1 MCAKRRFYHQSEK
14 AMLKKICFII
24 FLITVGVCYIS
35 AQAPNNNQAAAKT
48 AVFAFVDVNVV
59 PMDSERTVSNQ
70 TVVIRDGRIVAM
82 GATKRVG
89 VPQGAIKIDGR
100 GRYLMPGLA
109 DMHVHLEYFDRDAQ
123 LLLFLA
129 GGVTTVRNMDGRANI
144 LLWRERVV
152 NGTMLAPTIFTAG
165 AILEGK
171 PPFRND
177 NRVVETVAQAEA
189 AVAEQKKAGYD
200 FIKVYHTLDRA
211 IYEAITGAA
220 KKHGLTVAGH
230 VPRSVGLRDTLAA
243 NQKSIEHLDGFIDEI
258 EADDSPHKNQRSW
271 LKRYFAVKVDDGKI
285 RSVAE
290 ATRLAKVWNVP
301 TLVEKRLSAL
311 SADELRIRLQQPEL
325 KYLPPE
331 TAKIWSASNA
341 RITGRMS
348 AEDFARLAEGEKTR
362 NRVVKLL
369 HDGGARLLVGTDT
382 PNAFV
387 VPGFSVVEELQNFVE
402 AGLTPYQAIKAAT
415 KDAAEFLGAS
425 NEFGTISVGMRADLI
440 LVDGNPLESVAALKL
455 RAGIM
460 VRGRWLTTGYLQK
473 QLDVLA
479 VSYAKE

>member
-1 MCAKRRFYHQSEK
+1 
-14 AMLKKICFII
+14 MLKRNHIVVLLIAVLANFI
-24 FLITVGVCYIS
+24 FAQDVSRKSIT
-35 AQAPNNNQAAAKT
+35 ANNN
-48 AVFAFVDVNVV
+48 VLAFVNVNLV
-59 PMDSERTVSNQ
+59 PMDSDRVVQNQ
-70 TVVIRDGRIVAM
+70 TIIVRDGRIAAI
-82 GATKRVG
+82 GAAKRVR
-89 VPQGAIKIDGR
+89 VPQGAVKIDGR

-109 DMHVHLEYFDRDAQ
+109 DMHVHLEYFDRDTQ

-144 LLWRERVV
+144 LEWRKRIAAG
-152 NGTMLAPTIFTAG
+152 NLLGPTIFTAG

-177 NRVVETVAQAEA
+177 NRVVETPAE
-189 AVAEQKKAGYD
+189 AVAEVVKQKQEGYD
-200 FIKVYHTLDRA
+200 FIKVYHTLDRET
-211 IYEAITGAA
+211 YEAIVGAA
-220 KKHGLTVAGH
+220 KKHGLSVAGH
-230 VPRSVGLRDTLAA
+230 VPRSVGLPGALAA
-243 NQKSIEHLDGFIDEI
+243 GQKSIEHLDGFIDEI
-258 EADDSPHKNQRSW
+258 EADDSPLKNQRSW
-271 LKRYFAVKVDDGKI
+271 LKRYFAVKVDDPKI
-285 RSVAE
+285 RSIAD
-290 ATRLAKVWNVP
+290 ATKRASVWNAP

-311 SADELRIRLQQPEL
+311 SADELQTRLRQPEL

-348 AEDFARLAEGEKTR
+348 ADDFARLAEGEKTR

-402 AGLTPYQAIKAAT
+402 AGFTPYQAIKAAT
-415 KDAAEFLGAS
+415 KDAADFLGAS
-425 NEFGTISVGMRADLI
+425 NEFGTISVGRRADLI
-440 LVDGNPLESVAALKL
+440 LVDGNPLESVANLKR
-455 RAGIM
+455 RAGVM
-460 VRGRWLTTGYLQK
+460 VLGRWLTTSDLQK
-473 QLDVLA
+473 QLDALA